1 MSKLNTVIFDLDGV
15 LVNTDVFHFEAWKEL
30 ADRLGVPFS
39 AEQADRCRGVSRMQS
54 LEIVLERSERTYT
67 LAEKEAFAA
76 EKNASYRSRLET
88 MTPADVPG
96 EVLETLAE
104 LRRRGCRLAL
114 ASGSK
119 NAGLILERTGLGHML
134 DAVADG
140 TMITR
145 SKPDPEVF
153 LTAAKLLGAEP
164 RECAAVDDAAAGVQS
179 ARAAGMLAVAIA
191 GAAKSGLGD
200 RNITSVKEL
209 LQLFE

>member
-30 ADRLGVPFS
+30 ADRLDVPFS

-76 EKNASYRSRLET
+76 EKNASYRRRLET
-88 MTPADVPG
+88 MTPADVPS

-119 NAGLILERTGLGHML
+119 NAGLILERTGLGRML

-140 TMITR
+140 AMITR

-153 LTAAKLLGAEP
+153 LTAAKLLGTEP
-164 RECAAVDDAAAGVQS
+164 CECAAVDDAAAGVQS

-200 RNITSVKEL
+200 MNITSVKEL